1 METQAIE
8 VEVVETTEAVVE
20 LTLAELAQIG
30 GGVGTASL
38 L

>member
-20 LTLAELAQIG
+20 LTLAELSHIG
-30 GGVGTASL
+30 GGALVDSL
-38 L
+38 M